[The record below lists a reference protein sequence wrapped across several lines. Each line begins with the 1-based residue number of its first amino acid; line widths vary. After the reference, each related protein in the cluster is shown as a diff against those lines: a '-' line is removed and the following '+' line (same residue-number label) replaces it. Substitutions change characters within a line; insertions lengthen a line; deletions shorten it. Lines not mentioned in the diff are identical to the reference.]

1 MDVLAIAGQSA
12 ISGDSI
18 PGTATFCAGG
28 VGRNIAEALARL
40 SVSTQLI
47 SIVGN
52 DTTADR
58 LIDQCTTLGIDCS
71 QVQVA
76 AEPTSSY
83 VAIHDVNGGL
93 LNAINAMSIIDQLK
107 IEQLPELH
115 RSLELANICVVDAN
129 LGDEFVSKL
138 SRINFS
144 CALAADAVSVV
155 KCRRLLPLLS
165 RMTLLKVNR
174 AEAVAL
180 TESEGD
186 SANDVLI
193 ARLLKLGCRQ
203 VLMTLGEHGSIMA
216 TSEIAVEADATPVA
230 TIQTVNGAGDS
241 LFAGV
246 IAGMLTGQDITQQL
260 RWGSA
265 AAALS
270 LQSVEA
276 CSPQLNLQTLQG

>member
-1 MDVLAIAGQSA
+1 
-12 ISGDSI
+12 
-18 PGTATFCAGG
+18 
-28 VGRNIAEALARL
+28 
-40 SVSTQLI
+40 
-47 SIVGN
+47 
-52 DTTADR
+52 
-58 LIDQCTTLGIDCS
+58 
-71 QVQVA
+71 
-76 AEPTSSY
+76 
-83 VAIHDVNGGL
+83 
-93 LNAINAMSIIDQLK
+93 
-107 IEQLPELH
+107 
-115 RSLELANICVVDAN
+115 
-129 LGDEFVSKL
+129 
-138 SRINFS
+138 
-144 CALAADAVSVV
+144 
-155 KCRRLLPLLS
+155 
-165 RMTLLKVNR
+165 MTLLKVNR

-186 SANDVLI
+186 SANDLLI

-216 TSEIAVEADATPVA
+216 TSEITVEADATPVA

-276 CSPQLNLQTLQG
+276 CSPQLSLRALQG